1 MLFNWD
7 ESSDFRCCTWPGSL
21 FLDGVFQQKGL
32 LQCFSAMCMPFII
45 LITMIIIII
54 IIIMVI
60 KYATKDYQK
69 YKKIKDTLVTSF
81 ATRAFL
87 TQSKMKKSKLL

>member
-1 MLFNWD
+1 MLLNWD
-7 ESSDFRCCTWPGSL
+7 ESSDFRCRTWPGSL
-21 FLDGVFQQKGL
+21 FLDGVFQQKVL

-60 KYATKDYQK
+60 KCSLTAQEFISYMQL
-69 YKKIKDTLVTSF
+69 KII
-81 ATRAFL
+81 
-87 TQSKMKKSKLL
+87 KSINQQ